1 MSLCD
6 STRYRAPLLTRTA
19 MTDRACRLGG
29 WVVVLWAGLLP
40 SLVLAQPQHALED
53 ITVTARKQ
61 EQRAFDVPLSL
72 SVLQG
77 EELDRLRASGM
88 DVRFLTNRTPSLQ
101 VMSGFG
107 RIYPYFF
114 IRGLGNTDFDMNAS
128 QPVSIMHDGIVLEN
142 PWLKGHPI
150 FDVERVEVLRGPQGT
165 LFGRNTPAGIV
176 KVESARPTW
185 EREGYGRLSYGRF
198 NSVNFEGALSGPLI
212 PSVLAVRASLL
223 VQRRSDWIDNTYTR
237 KNKALGGYDDIAGR
251 VQFVWTPVEN
261 FSGRFKVHVRD
272 FDSNARVFRANIF
285 RSGRTGLRP
294 GLRRDKTA
302 QDAGNP
308 QYLASHGFATELR
321 YTLGEFRLI
330 SLTGGDWLDGRS
342 RGDVDGGFG
351 AVWSPPS
358 GPGLIPF
365 PTETA
370 DGLSALRQLSQ
381 EFRLEH
387 TAWQRLDWRVGFF
400 YFHEELDIE
409 GFSYDTLAG
418 SIQNGRIHQD
428 QRTEAWAVF
437 AAATFTLTENIEIAA
452 GMRVSED
459 DKEYASERLQSPIG
473 AGPLGPIRRAP
484 RDLVPSWDL
493 SLRYQMRPGVQPYV
507 RVASSFRAPSIQ
519 GRLLFGDE
527 GDRGRH

>member
-1 MSLCD
+1 MPPCDATRPLASLLVG
-6 STRYRAPLLTRTA
+6 LLV
-19 MTDRACRLGG
+19 TDRARRLGG
-29 WVVVLWAGLLP
+29 WVVALWAVLLP
-40 SLVLAQPQHALED
+40 SLVIAQPQHALED

-77 EELDRLRASGM
+77 EGLDRLRASGM

-185 EREGYGRLSYGRF
+185 EWEGYGRLSYGRF
-198 NSVNFEGALSGPLI
+198 DSVNFEGALSGPLI
-212 PSVLAVRASLL
+212 PSVLAARASLL

-237 KNKALGGYDDIAGR
+237 RDNVLGGYDDIAGR

-285 RSGRTGLRP
+285 RVGSYRSTPRATARQNRSGRRQSAVP
-294 GLRRDKTA
+294 GEPRLCHRAALYPGRVPPD
-302 QDAGNP
+302 
-308 QYLASHGFATELR
+308 LADR
-321 YTLGEFRLI
+321 
-330 SLTGGDWLDGRS
+330 
-342 RGDVDGGFG
+342 
-351 AVWSPPS
+351 
-358 GPGLIPF
+358 
-365 PTETA
+365 
-370 DGLSALRQLSQ
+370 
-381 EFRLEH
+381 
-387 TAWQRLDWRVGFF
+387 WR
-400 YFHEELDIE
+400 
-409 GFSYDTLAG
+409 LAG
-418 SIQNGRIHQD
+418 RQ
-428 QRTEAWAVF
+428 
-437 AAATFTLTENIEIAA
+437 IA
-452 GMRVSED
+452 
-459 DKEYASERLQSPIG
+459 
-473 AGPLGPIRRAP
+473 RR
-484 RDLVPSWDL
+484 
-493 SLRYQMRPGVQPYV
+493 
-507 RVASSFRAPSIQ
+507 
-519 GRLLFGDE
+519 
-527 GDRGRH
+527 RGRWLWRGLEPA